1 MSMPAAVVSGKVPG
15 KRGLISSS
23 LKMPSAA
30 RLNWML
36 AT

>member
-1 MSMPAAVVSGKVPG
+1 MSMPAAVVNGKAPG

-23 LKMPSAA
+23 LNMPSVA
-30 RLNWML
+30 RLNWTL